1 MLGDDAASVQS
12 ILSLQ
17 KAPVKHDDKERLMW
31 ERELL
36 GLYIS
41 AHPLDRYE
49 TYLSEQTQPLTQLV
63 PEYDSRMMTVGGII
77 STVRTI
83 VTKSGSKMAFVGIED
98 KFGEGEIIVFPNLY
112 EKVGAKLLQD
122 TVIRVSGKNS
132 ARDRDGNLGNESKLI
147 ADDIIVITDNDIN
160 GYESTGR
167 KMDAPKVSSAVKK
180 ERREAYRSQK
190 NGATLKST
198 VKNNTSKSQ
207 PKTQPA
213 PVNVTPE
220 ITTSKLF
227 VYIKDPNDHS
237 RLVKMKSVCSE
248 NAGTT
253 DVVLVLGEKEKSAM
267 RLPFKVDANDNL
279 LSQLKNTLGEECVVL
294 K

>member
-1 MLGDDAASVQS
+1 MLGGDDAASVQS
-12 ILSLQ
+12 TLHLQ

-112 EKVGAKLLQD
+112 EKVGAKLVQD
-122 TVIRVSGKNS
+122 AVIRVSGKNS

-167 KMDAPKVSSAVKK
+167 NGCA
-180 ERREAYRSQK
+180 K
-190 NGATLKST
+190 N
-198 VKNNTSKSQ
+198 
-207 PKTQPA
+207 
-213 PVNVTPE
+213 
-220 ITTSKLF
+220 
-227 VYIKDPNDHS
+227 
-237 RLVKMKSVCSE
+237 
-248 NAGTT
+248 
-253 DVVLVLGEKEKSAM
+253 
-267 RLPFKVDANDNL
+267 
-279 LSQLKNTLGEECVVL
+279 
-294 K
+294 